1 MYSGGQG
8 LCFLS
13 IVPNMTTIK
22 SVSVYCGTAEAVDPV
37 FKEAASKLGGLLAH
51 ARIRLVYGGGRA
63 GLMGLV
69 AKACFEGGGQ
79 VVGIIPD
86 HVQEKEILNEDV
98 TEMHIVDSFHTRKRM
113 MVEKSDG
120 FVILPGGFGTLDE
133 AFEVLTWKYCGL
145 HAKPVVFVNIS
156 GFYDPLLSTIDHM
169 IASGFS
175 QSWHRDLFRVVTS
188 PQDVGGALA
197 EQWSRPGVASDKL

>member
-1 MYSGGQG
+1 MDSPQASFYRAG
-8 LCFLS
+8 
-13 IVPNMTTIK
+13 MTMIK
-22 SVSVYCGTAEAVDPV
+22 SVSVYCGTAENVDPV
-37 FKEAASKLGGLLAH
+37 FKEAATKLGGLLAH
-51 ARIRLVYGGGRA
+51 AGIRLVYGGGKA

-69 AKACFEGGGQ
+69 AKACFDGGGQ

-86 HVQEKEILNEDV
+86 HVQEKEILNKDV

-145 HAKPVVFVNIS
+145 HAKSVVFVNIS
-156 GFYDPLLSTIDHM
+156 GFYDPLLATIDHM
-169 IASGFS
+169 IAKGFS
-175 QSWHRDLFRVVTS
+175 QGWHRGLFRVVDA
-188 PQDVGGALA
+188 PEDVGGALA
-197 EQWSRPGVASDKL
+197 DQLSQPGVASGKL